1 MRKIRVI
8 NDVRI
13 KVMPAVA
20 MLIVLMSSFF
30 VDNEEEKIPV
40 EKGLDA
46 ITIQATREHVEFLSD
61 DELYGRRVG
70 SAGALKAADYIASC
84 LNNMGIATY
93 EETYFQDI
101 GIDKVKE
108 ITTAGSFFPVSHL
121 PEEVSFIRNVLGKI
135 EGKNKDEYIIVGA
148 HYDHIGLSADT
159 TLNDRIFNGA
169 DDNAS
174 GVSAILQIAKAFVAT
189 DELPQ
194 KTIIFAFWD
203 AEEIGLV
210 GSKCFVALHEDI
222 SKVKSY
228 LNLDMIGRNNNDTC
242 LQVAFIYSDTTYNYG
257 QQIKENI
264 EGYELNLESVTDD
277 NTINRNFSQGANLNF
292 ENPNIKLSVL
302 FRFGSDNASFEAK
315 GVPVFLFTTGLHL
328 DYHKTS
334 DHAEK
339 ISWVK
344 LNDICKLSFLTAYKL
359 ANEESEKA
367 DN

>member
-1 MRKIRVI
+1 MRKVRII

-20 MLIVLMSSFF
+20 ILIVLTSSFF
-30 VDNEEEKIPV
+30 VDNEDEKKPV

-70 SAGALKAADYIASC
+70 SAGVLKAADYIASC
-84 LNNMGIATY
+84 LKDMGIAPC
-93 EETYFQDI
+93 EESYFQDI
-101 GIDKVKE
+101 GIDRIKE
-108 ITTAGSFFPVSHL
+108 IAKAGSLFPVNRL
-121 PEEVSFIRNVLGKI
+121 PGEASFIRNVLGKI
-135 EGKNKDEYIIVGA
+135 EGRNKDEYIIVGA
-148 HYDHIGLSADT
+148 HYDHIGLSSDT

-189 DELPQ
+189 DEIPQ
-194 KTIIFAFWD
+194 KTVIFAFWD
-203 AEEIGLV
+203 AEEVGLIG
-210 GSKCFVALHEDI
+210 SRCFVALHEDI
-222 SKVKSY
+222 STVKSY
-228 LNLDMIGRNNNDTC
+228 LNLDMIGRSNNDTC
-242 LQVAFIYSDTTYNYG
+242 LQVAFIYSDTTFNYG
-257 QQIKENI
+257 QQIKEII
-264 EGYELNLESVTDD
+264 EGYKLNLESVTDD
-277 NTINRNFSQGANLNF
+277 NAINRNFSQGLNINF
-292 ENPNIKLSVL
+292 ENTNFNLSME
-302 FRFGSDNASFEAK
+302 FRQSSDNASFEAK
-315 GVPVFLFTTGLHL
+315 GVPIFFFTTGLHP

-339 ISWVK
+339 ISWAK

-359 ANEESEKA
+359 ANEESEKN

>member
-1 MRKIRVI
+1 
-8 NDVRI
+8 
-13 KVMPAVA
+13 MPAVVI
-20 MLIVLMSSFF
+20 LIIVLTSSFF
-30 VDNEEEKIPV
+30 VDIEEDIISV

-46 ITIQATREHVEFLSD
+46 ITIQSTREHVEFLSD
-61 DELYGRRVG
+61 DELSGRRAG

-84 LNNMGIATY
+84 LKDMGIVPY
-93 EETYFQDI
+93 EESYFQDI
-101 GIDKVKE
+101 GIDRIKE
-108 ITTAGSFFPVSHL
+108 VTTAGSLFPVTRL
-121 PEEVSFIRNVLGKI
+121 PGNASFIRNVLGKI

-159 TLNDRIFNGA
+159 LLNDRIFNGA

-174 GVSAILQIAKAFVAT
+174 GVSAILQIAKAFVVA

-203 AEEIGLV
+203 AEEIGLI
-210 GSKCFVALHEDI
+210 GSKCFVASFEDI

-257 QQIKENI
+257 QLIKENI

-277 NTINRNFSQGANLNF
+277 AIINRNFSQGMNINIENTNF
-292 ENPNIKLSVL
+292 KLSWL
-302 FRFGSDNASFEAK
+302 FRISSDNASFETK
-315 GVPVFLFTTGLHL
+315 GIPTFIFTTGLHS

-339 ISWVK
+339 ISWAK

-359 ANEESEKA
+359 ANEESDKN